1 VSQTVSPATGKP
13 YGVKRACGVLSFAR
27 SSFYACQA
35 APSPKAGDKTGPKS
49 KWSDEQLLTFI
60 IHDLARSEFTGEGHR
75 KVWARLRIVDG
86 VKVSRKRTL
95 RVMRENNLLSPHR
108 PRAKTASGHK
118 GEIITDEPNLM
129 WGADGSKILTVD
141 EGWVWLF
148 ATLEHWNSE
157 CLGWHVSKAGTRFQ
171 ALEPIA
177 MALGETLGGV
187 GSQVARGLKLR
198 MDHGSQYTA
207 DDFRNQIKFWG
218 MTPSYAFI
226 EQPQTNGVAERFF
239 RTLKEQVIYGR
250 TFKNAEEV
258 RLAVEPFIES
268 YNRSWRLERL
278 GYMSPV
284 EYRQAYLT
292 RKAA

>member
-1 VSQTVSPATGKP
+1 MSRAVSPATGKP
-13 YGVKRACGVLSFAR
+13 YGVRRACAVLSLAR
-27 SSFYACQA
+27 SSFYSCQA
-35 APSPKAGDKTGPKS
+35 APSTRAGGKRGPKP
-49 KWSDEQLLTFI
+49 KWSDDQLLDFI
-60 IHDLARSEFTGEGHR
+60 IDDLARSEFHGEGHR
-75 KVWARLRIVDG
+75 KVWARLRIMDG
-86 VKVSRKRTL
+86 VRVSRKRTL

-129 WGADGSKILTVD
+129 WGTDGSKILTVD

-148 ATLEHWNSE
+148 AALEHWNSE
-157 CLGWHVSKAGTRFQ
+157 CMGWHVSKAGTRFQ

-177 MALGETLGGV
+177 MALNEVLGGV
-187 GSQVARGLKLR
+187 DFDVARGLKLR
-198 MDHGSQYTA
+198 MDNGPQYTA

-218 MTPSYAFI
+218 IAPSYAFI
-226 EQPQTNGVAERFF
+226 EQPQTNGVPERFF

-250 TFKNAEEV
+250 VFKNAEEV
-258 RLAVEPFIES
+258 RQAVARFVES

-278 GYMSPV
+278 GYMSPL

-292 RKAA
+292 RMAA

>member
-1 VSQTVSPATGKP
+1 MSRAVSPATGKP
-13 YGVKRACGVLSFAR
+13 YGVQRACTVLSFAR

-35 APSPKAGDKTGPKS
+35 APATKAGGKRGPKP
-49 KWSDEQLLTFI
+49 KWSDDQLLAFI
-60 IHDLARSEFTGEGHR
+60 IDDLVRSEFHGEGHR
-75 KVWARLRIVDG
+75 KVWARLRIMDG
-86 VKVSRKRTL
+86 VRVSRKRTL

-108 PRAKTASGHK
+108 PRAKKDSGHK
-118 GEIITDEPNLM
+118 GEIITHEPNLM

-148 ATLEHWNSE
+148 AALEHWNSE

-177 MALGETLGGV
+177 MALNQVLGGV
-187 GSQVARGLKLR
+187 GLDVARGLKLR

-218 MTPSYAFI
+218 MAPSYAFI

-239 RTLKEQVIYGR
+239 RTIKEQVIFGR
-250 TFKNAEEV
+250 TFKNADEV
-258 RLAVEPFIES
+258 RQAVAPFIES

-278 GYMSPV
+278 GYMSPL

-292 RKAA
+292 RMAA